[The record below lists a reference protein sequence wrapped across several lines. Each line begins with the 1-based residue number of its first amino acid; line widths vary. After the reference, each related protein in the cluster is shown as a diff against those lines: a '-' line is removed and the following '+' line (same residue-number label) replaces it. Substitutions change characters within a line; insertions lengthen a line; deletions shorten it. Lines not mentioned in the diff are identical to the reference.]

1 MVCRC
6 GSGSHLGHPGRGRAL
21 RFFSLCALE
30 CGEDALIDRG
40 LLQMNQGCPPLE
52 AIGLVS
58 P

>member
-6 GSGSHLGHPGRGRAL
+6 GSCSHLGHLGIGRAL

-30 CGEDALIDRG
+30 CGEVALIDRG
-40 LLQMNQGCPPLE
+40 FLLMNQGCPPLE